1 MIISYWRCSNNE
13 MAVLYINPYYT
24 QHHMVKITLFCSEFK
39 LILYL
44 LTMYIYCVYIYWQ
57 CTYIVFIFTDNV
69 HILCLYLLT
78 MYIYCVYIYWQCTD
92 IVFIFTDNVQILC
105 LYLLTMY
112 IYCVYLV
119 MLKSL
124 KQLPN
129 CLERAESIV
138 VLIVFNG
145 VLCDISIYTVIVFR
159 CSSTWIKYQK
169 SFIRSMTK

>member
-69 HILCLYLLT
+69 
-78 MYIYCVYIYWQCTD
+78 
-92 IVFIFTDNVQILC
+92 QILC

-112 IYCVYLV
+112 IYCVYLL

>member
-1 MIISYWRCSNNE
+1 MQ
-13 MAVLYINPYYT
+13 IN
-24 QHHMVKITLFCSEFK
+24 F
-39 LILYL
+39 
-44 LTMYIYCVYIYWQ
+44 
-57 CTYIVFIFTDNV
+57 VFIDNV
-69 HILCLYLLT
+69 H
-78 MYIYCVYIYWQCTD
+78 
-92 IVFIFTDNVQILC
+92 ILC

-159 CSSTWIKYQK
+159 CSST
-169 SFIRSMTK
+169 

>member
-1 MIISYWRCSNNE
+1 M
-13 MAVLYINPYYT
+13 
-24 QHHMVKITLFCSEFK
+24 
-39 LILYL
+39 
-44 LTMYIYCVYIYWQ
+44 
-57 CTYIVFIFTDNV
+57 
-69 HILCLYLLT
+69 
-78 MYIYCVYIYWQCTD
+78 
-92 IVFIFTDNVQILC
+92 FIFTDNVQILC

-159 CSSTWIKYQK
+159 CSST
-169 SFIRSMTK
+169 

>member
-57 CTYIVFIFTDNV
+57 CTA
-69 HILCLYLLT
+69 
-78 MYIYCVYIYWQCTD
+78 

>member
-78 MYIYCVYIYWQCTD
+78 MYRYCVYIYWQCTD
-92 IVFIFTDNVQILC
+92 IVFIFTDNVHILC
-105 LYLLTMY
+105 LSCNAKKSKTTAKLSGKSRINCCSNCFQWCPLWHQHL
-112 IYCVYLV
+112 YCYCF
-119 MLKSL
+119 SL
-124 KQLPN
+124 
-129 CLERAESIV
+129 
-138 VLIVFNG
+138 
-145 VLCDISIYTVIVFR
+145 
-159 CSSTWIKYQK
+159 
-169 SFIRSMTK
+169 